1 MREKF
6 FMHHSTVS
14 CLVFGLKARK
24 IFFTKPKTAEIV
36 EYEIKESPGE
46 YELLVQ
52 TLYSIV
58 SSGTEGANFA
68 RPDLETVE
76 SGSWMKNPG
85 YGNVGKVLAIGKK
98 VKDYKVGDLVF
109 STENHCSRF
118 IIDTQYDPSRYS
130 LFLTKVP
137 ASLDPL
143 KAVFAR
149 IADVSMSAIRQAELG
164 MGDSVL
170 VIGLGMVGNF
180 AAQLFQL
187 AGADVL
193 AVDLVDFRL
202 ERAKQCGIKKVMNS
216 RDWDKLKDAVME
228 WTDGK
233 GAQIVV
239 EAIGFSP
246 VIAKA
251 VGLARTHGEVILL
264 GSPRGEAV
272 MDVTPM
278 LSDVHLR
285 DVTIKGGLE
294 WMWSVPESPL
304 YHPSRFSKMGNLK
317 MLFSYLKSGALVTE
331 PLLTHSVPPE
341 RCQEVYDG
349 LAGGIKGTLK
359 TTYLGVV
366 YDWTKT

>member
-1 MREKF
+1 
-6 FMHHSTVS
+6 
-14 CLVFGLKARK
+14 VFSVKAKK
-24 IFFTKPKTAEIV
+24 IFFTKPQRAEIV
-36 EYEIKESPGE
+36 EYELDEAPGE

-68 RPDLETVE
+68 RSDLE
-76 SGSWMKNPG
+76 SIDSNSWMKNPG
-85 YGNVGKVLAIGKK
+85 YGNVGKVLVVGKK
-98 VKDYKVGDLVF
+98 VKDFKVGDLVF
-109 STENHCSRF
+109 STEKHCSHYK
-118 IIDTQYDPSRYS
+118 IDTRYDPSRYS
-130 LFLTKVP
+130 LFMTKVP
-137 ASLDPL
+137 EQLDPL

-149 IADVSMSAIRQAELG
+149 IVDVSMSAIRQADLG
-164 MGDSVL
+164 MGDIVL

-180 AAQLFQL
+180 AVQLFQL

-202 ERAKQCGIKKVMNS
+202 ERAKQCGVKKTMNS
-216 RDWDKLKDAVME
+216 RNWDDLKKAVMD

-239 EAIGFSP
+239 EAIGYSP

-251 VGLARTHGEVILL
+251 VGLARSHGEVILL

-285 DVTIKGGLE
+285 HITIKGGLE
-294 WMWSVPESPL
+294 WLWSVPESPL
-304 YHPSRFSKMGNLK
+304 YHPSRFTKMGNLK
-317 MLFSYLKSGALVTE
+317 LIFSYLKSGALVTE
-331 PLLTHSVPPE
+331 PLLTHIVPPE
-341 RCQEVYDG
+341 KCQEVYEG

-366 YDWTKT
+366 YDWT

>member
-1 MREKF
+1 
-6 FMHHSTVS
+6 
-14 CLVFGLKARK
+14 LKARK

-36 EYEIKESPGE
+36 KYEISDIPGE

-76 SGSWMKNPG
+76 AGSWMKNPG
-85 YGNVGKVLAIGKK
+85 YGNIGKVLAVGKK
-98 VKDYKVGDLVF
+98 VKDYKAGDLVY
-109 STENHCSRF
+109 STKNHCSHF
-118 IIDTQYDPSRYS
+118 LIDTRYDPSQYA

-137 ASLDPL
+137 EGLDPM

-149 IADVSMSAIRQAELG
+149 IADVSMSSIRQADLG
-164 MGDSVL
+164 LGDSVL

-202 ERAKQCGIKKVMNS
+202 ERATQCGIKKVMNS
-216 RDWDKLKDAVME
+216 RDWDKLRGAVMK

-246 VIAKA
+246 VIARA

-304 YHPSRFSKMGNLK
+304 YHPSRFSKMSNLRTI
-317 MLFSYLKSGALVTE
+317 FSYLKSGALVTE
-331 PLLTHSVPPE
+331 PLLTHLIAPE
-341 RCQEVYDG
+341 RCQEVYEG